1 MQLKSK
7 LILSLALLTVVSVL
21 GYNSWLYSCG
31 ACTLHAL
38 ITPSAPGYLLLAIN
52 LLLGMIL
59 ILLKLRQ
66 ARRQRQRVCPCGS
79 ELLSDWSFCPAC
91 GSKRTS

>member
-7 LILSLALLTVVSVL
+7 LILSLALLTVVCVL
-21 GYNSWLYSCG
+21 GYNFWLYSCG

-38 ITPSAPGYLLLAIN
+38 LTPSVPGYLLLAIN
-52 LLLGMIL
+52 LLLGMML

-66 ARRQRQRVCPCGS
+66 ARRVRRRVCPCGS
-79 ELLSDWSFCPAC
+79 ELLSEWSFCPAC
-91 GSKRTS
+91 GSNRTT